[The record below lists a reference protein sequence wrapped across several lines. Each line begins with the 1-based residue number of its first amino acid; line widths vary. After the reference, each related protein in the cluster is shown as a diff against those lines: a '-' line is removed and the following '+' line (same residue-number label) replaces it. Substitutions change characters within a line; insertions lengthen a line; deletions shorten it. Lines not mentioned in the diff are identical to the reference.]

1 MSIFSSASIV
11 EINTSTSNLAIAL
24 PSIVESP
31 TEIKREPNYDQIQTI
46 SFEQPHDEPKRQI
59 MPPLPKLRCTT
70 SMLDIRHDNVNNI
83 LRTPQLSRSELALN
97 SPDNISRSSE
107 FIKKK
112 KWYKPWKSSSH
123 SSDTIKEKEEK
134 KEKKTKW
141 YKKKKVK
148 ELAS

>member
-1 MSIFSSASIV
+1 M
-11 EINTSTSNLAIAL
+11 

-31 TEIKREPNYDQIQTI
+31 TEVKNEPNYDQIPTI

-59 MPPLPKLRCTT
+59 MPPLPKLRGA
-70 SMLDIRHDNVNNI
+70 SSLLDIRHDNVNNI
-83 LRTPQLSRSELALN
+83 LRTPLSQSTFALN
-97 SPDNISRSSE
+97 SPDNISLSSE

-112 KWYKPWKSSSH
+112 KWYKPWKSSSY

-148 ELAS
+148 EMAS